1 MAGRYIR
8 GWVLFE
14 MVVRKGREIGEGV
27 DSFGF
32 HDYFILGY
40 YWTGFIGEGR
50 YVVLKGILFLMKGG
64 N

>member
-1 MAGRYIR
+1 
-8 GWVLFE
+8 
-14 MVVRKGREIGEGV
+14 MVVRKGREIGEGM